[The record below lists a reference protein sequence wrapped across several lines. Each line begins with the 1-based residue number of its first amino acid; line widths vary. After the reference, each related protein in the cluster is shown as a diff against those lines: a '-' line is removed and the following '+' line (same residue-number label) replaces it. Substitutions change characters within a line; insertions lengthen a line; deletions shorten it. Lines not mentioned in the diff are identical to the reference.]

1 MSSPIQYGWAAVPRD
16 TAKFVASLSS
26 SNSKPATASS
36 VSIPSTPLAR
46 KITALATQHLPL
58 QTVNHCYR
66 VYVYG
71 SVIMAQHFPEQLAS
85 WPDFAETFY
94 LTCMLHDI
102 GTAEAFQHT
111 TKMSFDFKGAFV
123 ASSWLSE
130 SSATQDLVDAVA
142 ETIIR
147 HQDVGT
153 TGSITFLGA
162 ITIVATLLDN
172 VGQCEDL
179 VAKETIESVI
189 KAYPRNK
196 WSGCF
201 ASTVRSEIEG
211 KPWAHSTHIE
221 QFAKKVE
228 GNMLMEPYEGEVLP

>member
-1 MSSPIQYGWAAVPRD
+1 MSSAIQYGWTAVPRD
-16 TAKFVASLSS
+16 TAKFVALLSP
-26 SNSKPATASS
+26 SNTKPAAVSS
-36 VSIPSTPLAR
+36 VSIPSTPLAQ

-66 VYVYG
+66 VYIYG
-71 SVIMAQHFPEQLAS
+71 SIIMAQHFPQLLAS

-111 TKMSFDFKGAFV
+111 TKMSFDFKGAFL
-123 ASSWLSE
+123 ASSWLSDA
-130 SSATQDLVDAVA
+130 SAPQDLVDAVA

-153 TGSITFLGA
+153 TGSITLLGG

-172 VGQCEDL
+172 AGQCGDL
-179 VAKETIESVI
+179 VAKETIESVVM
-189 KAYPRNK
+189 AYPRNK

-201 ASTVRSEIEG
+201 ASTVRSEIKG

-221 QFAKKVE
+221 HFAEKVE
-228 GNMLMEPYEGEVLP
+228 GNTLMEPYEGDALL

>member
-1 MSSPIQYGWAAVPRD
+1 MSSTIQYGWAAVPRD

-26 SNSKPATASS
+26 SNTKPATASS
-36 VSIPSTPLAR
+36 VPIPSTPLAQN
-46 KITALATQHLPL
+46 ITALATKHLPV

-66 VYVYG
+66 AYIYG
-71 SVIMAQHFPEQLAS
+71 SIIMAQHFPKQLAS

-102 GTAEAFQHT
+102 GTAKTFHHT
-111 TKMSFDFKGAFV
+111 TKMSFDFKGAFI

-130 SSATQDLVDAVA
+130 ASAPQDLIDSVA

-147 HQDVGT
+147 HQDIGT
-153 TGSITFLGA
+153 TGSITILGG

-172 VGQCEDL
+172 AGQCGDL
-179 VAKETIESVI
+179 VAKETIESVV

-221 QFAKKVE
+221 QFAEKVE
-228 GNMLMEPYEGEVLP
+228 GNTLMEPYEGEPLP

>member
-1 MSSPIQYGWAAVPRD
+1 MSSPIHYGWAAVPRD
-16 TAKFVASLSS
+16 TAKFVAPLSS
-26 SNSKPATASS
+26 SNTKPATASS
-36 VSIPSTPLAR
+36 VTFPTTPLAQ

-58 QTVNHCYR
+58 PTVNHSYR

-71 SVIMAQHFPEQLAS
+71 SIIMAQHFPEQLAS
-85 WPDFAETFY
+85 WPDFAETYY

-102 GTAEAFQHT
+102 GTAEAFHHT

-130 SSATQDLVDAVA
+130 ANAPQDLVDAVA

-147 HQDVGT
+147 HQDIGT
-153 TGSITFLGA
+153 TGSITFLGG
-162 ITIVATLLDN
+162 IVIIATLLDN
-172 VGQCEDL
+172 VGKCADL
-179 VAKETIESVI
+179 VAKETIESVT

-201 ASTVRSEIEG
+201 ADTVRSELKA
-211 KPWAHSTHIE
+211 KPWAHSSHIDG
-221 QFAKKVE
+221 FISHVE
-228 GNMLMEPYEGEVLP
+228 GNTLMEPYEGEALP